1 MTADGHRHWRERIGA
16 YLLGG
21 LEPEEAAAV
30 KAHLEGCAECRRE
43 AEGLAPLRTLLSRAD
58 PDQIDDSPRPPARL
72 GRQVMSR
79 IRQERRAQRARRF
92 RLAGAGA
99 LATAVLA
106 GAIVAGVALVGSPDQ
121 QPTTSER
128 TVSWSAPNGD
138 FQVSAT
144 LASRSF
150 GTQIKMTVL
159 GVRQGTP
166 CRVYV
171 RRAGG
176 GTVAAGSF
184 DYWHDEGEDPPALTA
199 AIPIEEAKS
208 ILVHAGSHSYVV
220 PIPPVEDDAA

>member
-1 MTADGHRHWRERIGA
+1 
-16 YLLGG
+16 
-21 LEPEEAAAV
+21 
-30 KAHLEGCAECRRE
+30 
-43 AEGLAPLRTLLSRAD
+43 
-58 PDQIDDSPRPPARL
+58 
-72 GRQVMSR
+72 MSR

-92 RLAGAGA
+92 RLVGAGA

-106 GAIVAGVALVGSPDQ
+106 GAIVAGVAVLGSPDQ

-144 LASRSF
+144 LASRPF

-166 CRVYV
+166 CLVFV

-184 DYWHDEGEDPPALTA
+184 HYWHDEGEDPPALAA
-199 AIPIEEAKS
+199 AIPIEKAKS
-208 ILVHAGSHSYVV
+208 ILVRAGTHHYVV
-220 PIPPVEDDAA
+220 PIPPVGDDAA